1 MLTLRKFHF
10 LINPISGGGQ
20 GKIVFDFLPE
30 IMRSMAFVE
39 HEWKSE
45 FSIYNNFEEQVKEAL
60 ENSECVIA
68 VGGDGTATAVFDV
81 LLQHNELRN
90 VKIGLIPLGTGND
103 LARVLNLYEAL
114 VSRGLLYMIRKL
126 VVADTKPLDLW
137 KINGRYA
144 MANYFSAGI
153 DARIAHDFNQDR
165 ATGKIAG
172 NSVFKN
178 KLHYVKRFFADKDYR
193 LESGEL
199 FITDTSG
206 QKHSYPLANN
216 RTVIAGN
223 IPSFAG
229 GSNPFGKSDM
239 ADSVLEVLNIKSIKS
254 FLKALSIF
262 GPGSSLIKAKKI
274 EIYLKNDEFVQI
286 DGEDFSGKL
295 EMPISIEFGGKV
307 QMLHL

>member
-1 MLTLRKFHF
+1 MLTQRKFHF

-30 IMRSMAFVE
+30 IMRSMAFE
-39 HEWKSE
+39 EQEWKSE
-45 FSIYNNFEEQVKEAL
+45 FSIYENFEEQVKEAL
-60 ENSECVIA
+60 KNSECVIA
-68 VGGDGTATAVFDV
+68 VGGDGTATAVFNV
-81 LLQHNELRN
+81 LLQHKELRN

-103 LARVLNLYEAL
+103 LARTLNLYEAL
-114 VSRGLLYMIRKL
+114 VSRGLLYIVRKL
-126 VVADTKPLDLW
+126 VVAETRNLDLW
-137 KINGRYA
+137 KINGKYA

-165 ATGKIAG
+165 AKGKISG
-172 NSVFKN
+172 KSVLKN

-199 FITDTSG
+199 RITDISG
-206 QKHSYPLANN
+206 SKKSYTLANN
-216 RTVIAGN
+216 RTVIVGN

-239 ADSVLEVLNIKSIKS
+239 ADSVLEVLNVKSIRS
-254 FLKALSIF
+254 FLKALSII
-262 GPGSSLIKAKKI
+262 GPGNSVIKAQKI
-274 EIYLKNDEFVQI
+274 EIDLKNDEFVQI

-295 EMPISIEFGGKV
+295 KMPINIEFGGMV

>member
-1 MLTLRKFHF
+1 MLTPIKFHF

-30 IMRSMAFVE
+30 IMRSMAFE
-39 HEWKSE
+39 EQEWKSE
-45 FSIYNNFEEQVKEAL
+45 FSIYEHFEEQVKEAL

-81 LLQHNELRN
+81 LMQHEELRN

-114 VSRGLLYMIRKL
+114 VSRGLLYIVRKL
-126 VVADTKPLDLW
+126 VVAETRNLDLW
-137 KINGRYA
+137 KINGKFA

-153 DARIAHDFNQDR
+153 DARIAHDFNHDR

-172 NSVFKN
+172 NSVLKN

-193 LESGEL
+193 LDSGEL
-199 FITDTSG
+199 NVTDFSG
-206 QKHSYPLANN
+206 EKQSYTLANN
-216 RTVIAGN
+216 RTVIVGN

-239 ADSVLEVLNIKSIKS
+239 ADGLLEVLNIKSIRS
-254 FLKALSIF
+254 FLKALSII
-262 GPGSSLIKAKKI
+262 GPGSSVIKAKKI
-274 EIYLKNDEFVQI
+274 EINLKNDEFVQI

-295 EMPISIEFGGKV
+295 AMPINIEFGGRV